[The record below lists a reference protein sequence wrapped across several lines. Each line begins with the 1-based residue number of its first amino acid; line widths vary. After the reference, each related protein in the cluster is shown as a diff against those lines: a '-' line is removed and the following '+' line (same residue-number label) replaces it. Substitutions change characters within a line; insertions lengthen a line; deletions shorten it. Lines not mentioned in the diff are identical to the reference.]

1 MQGCIIYYHTLVF
14 AQCVFSLRTLGLS
27 QVDLIYHGILIM
39 AFVYQVF
46 LYMDCLRQRNLTHM
60 YIYTGVL
67 LVIWTGI
74 QTIQHMMFEKVGCH
88 NKLLH
93 MSVIISN
100 TSLIFQDTVDENVSN
115 IKPFEY
121 AILVLVPIC
130 FVVMAGCIVK
140 LYSLFKWNHYKS
152 HTLSPS
158 AAGNSGDDD
167 DTRLRTT
174 LMAWS
179 ILTGL
184 LKLDFFF
191 LFAYAA
197 QLVPSSM
204 MEYTVPPYES
214 VVVFCASVLAFLL
227 ATQGTRTENIK
238 AMWLFSLVLLGS
250 VGYLGYR
257 LFTFGIPRD
266 VTRDPYLLTR
276 YNLLFT
282 TLTLTLLVIMTLCTC
297 LVCIKNVSFH
307 KVHISDT
314 YHCTCPTCFAVSSTL
329 LLPQEEKQ
337 QREPSVYHSSN
348 CSIAS
353 RSIK

>member
-1 MQGCIIYYHTLVF
+1 
-14 AQCVFSLRTLGLS
+14 
-27 QVDLIYHGILIM
+27 
-39 AFVYQVF
+39 
-46 LYMDCLRQRNLTHM
+46 M

-74 QTIQHMMFEKVGCH
+74 QTIQHMMFEKVGCQFPPLVDAAGNTTTTLPNLSNETTAAAATTS

-266 VTRDPYLLTR
+266 VTRDPYLV
-276 YNLLFT
+276 N
-282 TLTLTLLVIMTLCTC
+282 VIAMYTQLY
-297 LVCIKNVSFH
+297 CIG
-307 KVHISDT
+307 
-314 YHCTCPTCFAVSSTL
+314 
-329 LLPQEEKQ
+329 
-337 QREPSVYHSSN
+337 R
-348 CSIAS
+348 
-353 RSIK
+353 